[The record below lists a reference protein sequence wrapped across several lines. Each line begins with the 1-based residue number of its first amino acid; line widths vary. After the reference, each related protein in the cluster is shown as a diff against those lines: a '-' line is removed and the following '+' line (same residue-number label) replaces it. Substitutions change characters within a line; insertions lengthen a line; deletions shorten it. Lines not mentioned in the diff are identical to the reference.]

1 MHKNGIARKG
11 EATSAHAAAPV
22 GGRRGFDFTGH
33 MRLLCE
39 DIAQRLPALGHI
51 DMDRVAVSFAQAR
64 KRVRHGLYATLTP
77 MRFEGGS
84 LTTRRRSRQ
93 YTVQRLYAADGREM
107 LYILSF
113 YLPRFLDE
121 TFREKL
127 ITVFHELWH
136 VSPNFDGDIR
146 RHAGR
151 CHVHTQSQREYDAR
165 MGELADQWLALGPP
179 PSLYAFLRED
189 FDTLYRRHGG
199 VHGVKVPHPKLV
211 LVSGGR

>member
-1 MHKNGIARKG
+1 
-11 EATSAHAAAPV
+11 
-22 GGRRGFDFTGH
+22 
-33 MRLLCE
+33 MRDLCE
-39 DIAQRLPALGHI
+39 DITHRLPALGHI
-51 DMDRVAVSFAQAR
+51 DMDRVAVSFSQAR

-77 MRFEGGS
+77 MRFEAGS
-84 LTTRRRSRQ
+84 LTTRRRGQS
-93 YTVQRLYAADGREM
+93 YTVQRLYAVDGREM

-146 RHAGR
+146 RHPGR
-151 CHVHTQSQREYDAR
+151 CHVHTQSQSEYDAQ
-165 MGELADQWLALGPP
+165 MAVLAEQWLALGPP
-179 PSLYAFLRED
+179 GSLYSFLHDD

-199 VHGVKVPHPKLV
+199 VYGVKVPHPKLV
-211 LVSGGR
+211 RQ